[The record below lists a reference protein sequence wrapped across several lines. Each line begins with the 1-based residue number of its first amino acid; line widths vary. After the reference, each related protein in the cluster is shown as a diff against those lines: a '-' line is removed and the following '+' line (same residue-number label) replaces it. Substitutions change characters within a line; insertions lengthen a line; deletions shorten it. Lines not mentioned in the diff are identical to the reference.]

1 MQRDRALKGA
11 LGCLSE
17 IKRMDACPQNAR
29 TLWGSPINP
38 YSFQQHSPQEQSF
51 PLFLAINMG
60 IAVYYRYTAWLYAVR
75 YMPFPMCAHQPS
87 EEGPGTSLI
96 EASPEV

>member
-1 MQRDRALKGA
+1 MQRERALKGA

-38 YSFQQHSPQEQSF
+38 DSSQQHSPQEQSF
-51 PLFLAINMG
+51 PLFLAISMG
-60 IAVYYRYTAWLYAVR
+60 IALYYRYTVWLYAVR
-75 YMPFPMCAHQPS
+75 YICPS
-87 EEGPGTSLI
+87 PCVHINLLRK
-96 EASPEV
+96 ALALP